1 MFFVGGCAV
10 EPVEAHHADDSN
22 ASSGAQCCPGEKHSP
37 GLIGGDQ
44 GPGLSVGYRDEMLS
58 MPLEFIRLQVLPSST
73 VQSLVITPILGMAI
87 RCHSPD
93 GILKTHGRSHMRRP
107 VKSSQI
113 PVLVNNGQK

>member
-58 MPLEFIRLQVLPSST
+58 MPL
-73 VQSLVITPILGMAI
+73 
-87 RCHSPD
+87 
-93 GILKTHGRSHMRRP
+93 
-107 VKSSQI
+107 
-113 PVLVNNGQK
+113 QKVSAR